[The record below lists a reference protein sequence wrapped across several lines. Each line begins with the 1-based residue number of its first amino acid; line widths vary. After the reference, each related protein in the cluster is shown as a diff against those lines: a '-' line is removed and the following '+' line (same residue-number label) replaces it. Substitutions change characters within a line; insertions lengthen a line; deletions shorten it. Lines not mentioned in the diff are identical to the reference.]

1 MIIGSREDVIYR
13 QTPRENTAVNSVWM
27 CDYGRLN
34 FEYLTSTDRL
44 LEPAIFAG
52 NKLQG
57 ADWKKAIEYA
67 ALQLKHFSGWDM
79 AIVASARMTNEELW
93 LTSQLA
99 RQLNVS
105 LIDVVPRHDSGD
117 HILLSQDRN
126 PNINGAKIILGL
138 TAEPG
143 ARLKQIADG
152 VAGGRIKALV
162 ALGEDPTEIGITM
175 DQLKQLPSF
184 IMTGI
189 LHNAAT
195 PHTTALFPSAGYAE
209 KRGSM
214 INGRGR
220 LQRLNRAVRPPGEA
234 RDDWEILRDLS
245 QAITGSNGIYTIE
258 DVFKQMAD
266 SIPQLNGL
274 SLSKIGDLGLKLT
287 ATPKDTT
294 TPVPP
299 GEPADEKIFVREMGR
314 APK

>member
-1 MIIGSREDVIYR
+1 MHIIRGRPTS
-13 QTPRENTAVNSVWM
+13 QTS
-27 CDYGRLN
+27 
-34 FEYLTSTDRL
+34 EYLTSTDRL
-44 LEPAIFAG
+44 LAPAIFAG
-52 NKLQG
+52 NKLQ
-57 ADWKKAIEYA
+57 ATDWKKAIEYA

-162 ALGEDPTEIGITM
+162 ALGEDPTEIGITV

-220 LQRLNRAVRPPGEA
+220 LQRLNLLCLLIKGIDQFLLRGFQQGRLRVLFLDRTGTEETA
-234 RDDWEILRDLS
+234 RCGQNHQEQR
-245 QAITGSNGIYTIE
+245 
-258 DVFKQMAD
+258 
-266 SIPQLNGL
+266 
-274 SLSKIGDLGLKLT
+274 
-287 ATPKDTT
+287 
-294 TPVPP
+294 
-299 GEPADEKIFVREMGR
+299 
-314 APK
+314 